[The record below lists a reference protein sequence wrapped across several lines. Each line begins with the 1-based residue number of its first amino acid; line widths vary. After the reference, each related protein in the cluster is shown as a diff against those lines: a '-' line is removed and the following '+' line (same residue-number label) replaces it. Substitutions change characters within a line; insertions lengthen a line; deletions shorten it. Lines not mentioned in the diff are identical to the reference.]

1 LMSKSKSVFVCQS
14 CGQESPKW
22 TGKCSGCNEWNT
34 LEEQLHNSSKNKQ
47 TLYEVQTK
55 KAIPVSSINE
65 KSAIR
70 LLTNDEEFN
79 RVVGGGLVSGSVT
92 LLAGEPGIGKST
104 LTLKLAL
111 SLNKTVLYVTGEE
124 SAEQIK
130 LRAKRLKDENKQCY
144 VLNESKLENVI
155 SEAEKLFPELLI
167 IDSVQ
172 TLSMDEIDSVQ
183 GSTTQIRHCAEVL
196 IKYAKTKQL
205 PTLIIGH
212 VTKDGSIA
220 GPKILEHMV
229 DTVLQFEG
237 DKNHLYRIVRSTK
250 NRFGNTN
257 EIGIYEMFEDGLK
270 GVKSPNKLL
279 ISENTSEL
287 SGIAIGCSLEGI
299 RPIMIEIQA
308 LSSTATYGTP
318 QRSFNGLD
326 GKRLNMLLAVLEKR
340 GGLKLSQKDIFIN
353 VTGGIKIND
362 PAIDLAI
369 ICAVLSSNFDFPI
382 PQKTCFIGEVGL
394 SGEIRPV
401 SRINERIKEV
411 VKMGAEY
418 IFVSKYAKLNKAEN
432 GKYQIKKVVKVQEI
446 IQQLIK

>member
-1 LMSKSKSVFVCQS
+1 MSKSKSVFVCQS

-34 LEEQLHNSSKNKQ
+34 LEEQLHNSSKSKQ

-65 KSAIR
+65 NSAIR
-70 LLTNDEEFN
+70 LITNDEEFN

-237 DKNHLYRIVRSTK
+237 DKNYLYRIVRSTK

>member
-1 LMSKSKSVFVCQS
+1 MSKSKSVFVCQS

-34 LEEQLHNSSKNKQ
+34 LEEQLHNSSKSKQ

-172 TLSMDEIDSVQ
+172 TLSMDEIDTVQ

-237 DKNHLYRIVRSTK
+237 DKNHLFRIVRSTK

>member
-1 LMSKSKSVFVCQS
+1 MSKSKSVFICQS

-34 LEEQLHNSSKNKQ
+34 LEEQLHNSSKSKQ

-130 LRAKRLKDENKQCY
+130 LRAERLKDENKQCY

-172 TLSMDEIDSVQ
+172 TLSIDEIDSVQ

-326 GKRLNMLLAVLEKR
+326 SKRLNMLLAVLEKR

-411 VKMGAEY
+411 VKMGAECLY
-418 IFVSKYAKLNKAEN
+418 VSKYAKLNKAES

>member
-1 LMSKSKSVFVCQS
+1 MSKSKSVFVCQS

-34 LEEQLHNSSKNKQ
+34 LEEQLHNSSKSKQ
-47 TLYEVQTK
+47 TLYEVQIK

-172 TLSMDEIDSVQ
+172 TLSMDEIDTVQ

>member
-1 LMSKSKSVFVCQS
+1 MSKSKSVFVCQS

-34 LEEQLHNSSKNKQ
+34 LEEQLHNSSKSKQ

>member
-1 LMSKSKSVFVCQS
+1 MSKSKSVFVCQS

-34 LEEQLHNSSKNKQ
+34 LEEQLHNSSKSKQ

-130 LRAKRLKDENKQCY
+130 LRARRLKDENKQCY

>member
-1 LMSKSKSVFVCQS
+1 MSKSKSVFVCQS

-34 LEEQLHNSSKNKQ
+34 LEEQLHNSSKSKQ

-172 TLSMDEIDSVQ
+172 TLSMDEIDSVE

-418 IFVSKYAKLNKAEN
+418 IFVSKYAKLNTAEN

>member
-1 LMSKSKSVFVCQS
+1 MSKSKSVFVCQS

-34 LEEQLHNSSKNKQ
+34 LEEQLHNSSKSKQ
-47 TLYEVQTK
+47 TLYEVQIK

-172 TLSMDEIDSVQ
+172 TLSMDEIDTVQ

-418 IFVSKYAKLNKAEN
+418 IYVSKYAKLNKAEN

>member
-1 LMSKSKSVFVCQS
+1 MSKSKSVFICQS

-34 LEEQLHNSSKNKQ
+34 LEEQLHNSSKSKQ

-111 SLNKTVLYVTGEE
+111 SLNKKVLYVTGEE

-172 TLSMDEIDSVQ
+172 TLSIDEIDSVQ
-183 GSTTQIRHCAEVL
+183 GSTTQIRHCTEVL

-326 GKRLNMLLAVLEKR
+326 SKRLNMLLAVLEKR

-418 IFVSKYAKLNKAEN
+418 IYVSKYAKLNKAEN
-432 GKYQIKKVVKVQEI
+432 VKYQIKKVVKVQEI

>member
-1 LMSKSKSVFVCQS
+1 MSKSKSVFVCQS

-34 LEEQLHNSSKNKQ
+34 LEEQQQTSAKSKQ
-47 TLYEVQTK
+47 TLYEVQNK
-55 KAIPVSSINE
+55 KAIPVSSIQENA
-65 KSAIR
+65 AIR
-70 LLTNDEEFN
+70 LQTNDEEFN

-111 SLNKTVLYVTGEE
+111 SLNKIVLYVTGEE

-172 TLSMDEIDSVQ
+172 TLSIDEIDSVQ

-196 IKYAKTKQL
+196 IKYAKTKQI

-279 ISENTSEL
+279 VSENTTEL

-326 GKRLNMLLAVLEKR
+326 SKRLNMLLAILEKR
-340 GGLKLSQKDIFIN
+340 GGLKLNQKDIFIN

-369 ICAVLSSNFDFPI
+369 ICAVLSSNFDLPI
-382 PQKTCFIGEVGL
+382 TQKTCFIGEVGL

-411 VKMGAEY
+411 VKMGAECIY
-418 IFVSKYAKLNKAEN
+418 VSKYAKLNKAEN
-432 GKYQIKKVVKVQEI
+432 GKYQLKKVVKVQEI

>member
-1 LMSKSKSVFVCQS
+1 MSKSKSIFVCQS

-34 LEEQLHNSSKNKQ
+34 LEEQQQTSAKSKQ
-47 TLYEVQTK
+47 TLYEVQNK
-55 KAIPVSSINE
+55 KAIPVSSIQENA
-65 KSAIR
+65 AIR
-70 LLTNDEEFN
+70 LQTNDEEFN

-172 TLSMDEIDSVQ
+172 TLSIDEIDSVQ

-196 IKYAKTKQL
+196 IKYAKTKQI

-326 GKRLNMLLAVLEKR
+326 SKRLNMLLAVLEKR
-340 GGLKLSQKDIFIN
+340 GGLKLNQKDIFIN

-411 VKMGAEY
+411 VKMGAECIY
-418 IFVSKYAKLNKAEN
+418 VSKYAKLNEAGN
-432 GKYQIKKVVKVQEI
+432 GKYQLKKVVKVQEI

>member
-1 LMSKSKSVFVCQS
+1 MSKSKSVFICQS

-34 LEEQLHNSSKNKQ
+34 LEEQLHNSSKSKQ

-172 TLSMDEIDSVQ
+172 TLSIDEIDSVQ

-411 VKMGAEY
+411 VKMGAECLY
-418 IFVSKYAKLNKAEN
+418 VSKYAKLNKAES

>member
-1 LMSKSKSVFVCQS
+1 MSKSKSVFVCQS

-34 LEEQLHNSSKNKQ
+34 LEEQHQTSSKSKQ

-55 KAIPVSSINE
+55 KAIPVSSIKENA
-65 KSAIR
+65 AIR

-172 TLSMDEIDSVQ
+172 TLSIDEIDSVQ

-196 IKYAKTKQL
+196 IKYAKTKQI

-326 GKRLNMLLAVLEKR
+326 SKRLNMLLAVLEKR
-340 GGLKLSQKDIFIN
+340 GGLKLNQKDIFIN

-411 VKMGAEY
+411 VKMGAECIY
-418 IFVSKYAKLNKAEN
+418 VSKYAKLNEAGN
-432 GKYQIKKVVKVQEI
+432 GKYQLKKVVKVQEI

>member
-1 LMSKSKSVFVCQS
+1 MSKSKSVFVCQS

-34 LEEQLHNSSKNKQ
+34 LVEQLHNSSKSKQ

-65 KSAIR
+65 NSAIR

>member
-1 LMSKSKSVFVCQS
+1 MSKSKSVFVCQS

-34 LEEQLHNSSKNKQ
+34 LVEQLHNSSKSKQ
-47 TLYEVQTK
+47 TLYEVQIK

-111 SLNKTVLYVTGEE
+111 NLNKTVLYVSGEE

>member
-1 LMSKSKSVFVCQS
+1 MSKSKSVFVCQS

-34 LEEQLHNSSKNKQ
+34 LVEQLHNSSKSKQ
-47 TLYEVQTK
+47 TLYEVQIK

-65 KSAIR
+65 NSAIR
-70 LLTNDEEFN
+70 LITNDEEFN

-369 ICAVLSSNFDFPI
+369 ICAVISSNFDFPI

-418 IFVSKYAKLNKAEN
+418 IYVSKYAKLNKAEN

>member
-1 LMSKSKSVFVCQS
+1 MSKSKSVFVCQS

-34 LEEQLHNSSKNKQ
+34 LVEQLHNSSKSKQ

-172 TLSMDEIDSVQ
+172 TLSMDEIDTVQ

-418 IFVSKYAKLNKAEN
+418 IFVSKYAKLNTAEN

>member
-1 LMSKSKSVFVCQS
+1 MSKSKSVFVCQS

-34 LEEQLHNSSKNKQ
+34 LEEQLHNSSKSKQ

-65 KSAIR
+65 NSAIR
-70 LLTNDEEFN
+70 LITNDEEFN

-144 VLNESKLENVI
+144 ILNESKLENVI

>member
-1 LMSKSKSVFVCQS
+1 MSKSKSVFICQS

-34 LEEQLHNSSKNKQ
+34 LEEQLHNSSKSKQ

-172 TLSMDEIDSVQ
+172 TLSIDEIDSVQ

-326 GKRLNMLLAVLEKR
+326 SKRLNMLLAVLEKR

-411 VKMGAEY
+411 VKMGAECLY
-418 IFVSKYAKLNKAEN
+418 VSKYAKLNKAES

>member
-1 LMSKSKSVFVCQS
+1 MSKSKSVFVCQS

-65 KSAIR
+65 NSAIR
-70 LLTNDEEFN
+70 LITNDEEFN

-418 IFVSKYAKLNKAEN
+418 IYVSKYAKLNKAEN

>member
-1 LMSKSKSVFVCQS
+1 MSKSKSVFVCQS

-34 LEEQLHNSSKNKQ
+34 LVEQLHNSSKSKQ
-47 TLYEVQTK
+47 TLYEVQIK
-55 KAIPVSSINE
+55 KAITVSSINE
-65 KSAIR
+65 NSAIR
-70 LLTNDEEFN
+70 LITNDEEFN

-172 TLSMDEIDSVQ
+172 TLSMDEIDTVQ

-237 DKNHLYRIVRSTK
+237 EKNHLYRIVRSTK

-418 IFVSKYAKLNKAEN
+418 IYVSKYAKLNKAEN

>member
-1 LMSKSKSVFVCQS
+1 MSKSKSVFVCQS

-34 LEEQLHNSSKNKQ
+34 LVEQLHNSSKSKQ
-47 TLYEVQTK
+47 TLYEVQIK

-111 SLNKTVLYVTGEE
+111 SLKKTVLYVTGEE

-172 TLSMDEIDSVQ
+172 TLSMDEIDTVQ

-418 IFVSKYAKLNKAEN
+418 IYVSKYAKLNKAEN

>member
-1 LMSKSKSVFVCQS
+1 MSKSKSVFVCQS

-34 LEEQLHNSSKNKQ
+34 LEEQLHNSSKSKQ

-55 KAIPVSSINE
+55 KAITVSSINE
-65 KSAIR
+65 NSAIR
-70 LLTNDEEFN
+70 LITNDEEFN

-418 IFVSKYAKLNKAEN
+418 IFVSKYAKLNKPEN

>member
-1 LMSKSKSVFVCQS
+1 MSKSKSVFVCQS

-34 LEEQLHNSSKNKQ
+34 LVEQLHNSSKSKQ
-47 TLYEVQTK
+47 TLYEVQIK

-172 TLSMDEIDSVQ
+172 TLSMDEIDTVQ

>member
-1 LMSKSKSVFVCQS
+1 MSKSKSVFVCQS

-34 LEEQLHNSSKNKQ
+34 LEEQLHNSSKSKQ

-111 SLNKTVLYVTGEE
+111 SLNKTVLYVSGEE

>member
-1 LMSKSKSVFVCQS
+1 MSKSKSVFVCQS

-34 LEEQLHNSSKNKQ
+34 LEEQQQTSSKSKQ

-55 KAIPVSSINE
+55 KAIPVSSIKENA
-65 KSAIR
+65 AIR

-130 LRAKRLKDENKQCY
+130 LRAKRLKDENQQCY

-172 TLSMDEIDSVQ
+172 TLSIDEIDSLQ

-196 IKYAKTKQL
+196 IKYAKTKQI

-326 GKRLNMLLAVLEKR
+326 SKRLNMLLAVLEKR
-340 GGLKLSQKDIFIN
+340 GGLKLNQKDIFIN

-411 VKMGAEY
+411 VKMGAECIY
-418 IFVSKYAKLNKAEN
+418 VSKYAKLNEAGN
-432 GKYQIKKVVKVQEI
+432 GKYQLKKVVKVQEI

>member
-1 LMSKSKSVFVCQS
+1 MSKSKSVFVCQS

-34 LEEQLHNSSKNKQ
+34 LEEQLHNSSKSKQ

-55 KAIPVSSINE
+55 KAIPVSFIKEN
-65 KSAIR
+65 SAIR

-92 LLAGEPGIGKST
+92 LIAGEPGIGKST

-111 SLNKTVLYVTGEE
+111 SLNKTVLYATGEE

-144 VLNESKLENVI
+144 VLNESKLENII
-155 SEAEKLFPELLI
+155 SEAEKLFPELII

-172 TLSMDEIDSVQ
+172 TLSIDEIDSLQ
-183 GSTTQIRHCAEVL
+183 GSTSQIRHSAEVL
-196 IKYAKTKQL
+196 IKYAKTKKI

-326 GKRLNMLLAVLEKR
+326 SKRLNMLLAVLEKR

-418 IFVSKYAKLNKAEN
+418 IYVSKYAKLNKAEN
-432 GKYQIKKVVKVQEI
+432 GKYQIKKIVKVQEI

>member
-1 LMSKSKSVFVCQS
+1 MSKSKSVFVCQS

-34 LEEQLHNSSKNKQ
+34 LVEQLHNSSKSKQ

-55 KAIPVSSINE
+55 KAIPVLSINE

-172 TLSMDEIDSVQ
+172 TLSIDEIDSVQ

-418 IFVSKYAKLNKAEN
+418 IFVSKYAKLNTAEN

>member
-1 LMSKSKSVFVCQS
+1 MSKSKSIFVCQS

-22 TGKCSGCNEWNT
+22 TGKCNGCNEWNT
-34 LEEQLHNSSKNKQ
+34 LEEQHQTSSKSKQ

-55 KAIPVSSINE
+55 KAIPVSSIKENA
-65 KSAIR
+65 AIR

-172 TLSMDEIDSVQ
+172 TLSIDEIDSVQ

-196 IKYAKTKQL
+196 IKYAKTKQI

-279 ISENTSEL
+279 ISENTTEH

-326 GKRLNMLLAVLEKR
+326 SKRLNMLLAVLEKR
-340 GGLKLSQKDIFIN
+340 GGLKLNQKDIFIN

-411 VKMGAEY
+411 VKMGAECIY
-418 IFVSKYAKLNKAEN
+418 VSKYAKLNEAGN
-432 GKYQIKKVVKVQEI
+432 GKYQLKKVVKVQEI

>member
-1 LMSKSKSVFVCQS
+1 MSKSKSVFVCQS

-34 LEEQLHNSSKNKQ
+34 LEEQLHNSSKSKQ

-70 LLTNDEEFN
+70 LITNDEEFN

-418 IFVSKYAKLNKAEN
+418 IFVSKYAKLNTAEN

>member
-1 LMSKSKSVFVCQS
+1 MSKSKSVFVCQS

-34 LEEQLHNSSKNKQ
+34 LVEQLHNSSKSKQ
-47 TLYEVQTK
+47 TLYEVQIK

-65 KSAIR
+65 NSAIR
-70 LLTNDEEFN
+70 LITNDEEFN

-172 TLSMDEIDSVQ
+172 TLSIDEIDSVQ

>member
-1 LMSKSKSVFVCQS
+1 MSKSKSVFICQS

-34 LEEQLHNSSKNKQ
+34 LEEQLHNSSKSKQ

-130 LRAKRLKDENKQCY
+130 LRAERLKDENKQCY

-172 TLSMDEIDSVQ
+172 TLSIDEIDSVQ

-326 GKRLNMLLAVLEKR
+326 SKRLNMLLAVLEKR

-382 PQKTCFIGEVGL
+382 TQKTCFIGEVGL

-411 VKMGAEY
+411 VKMGAECLY
-418 IFVSKYAKLNKAEN
+418 VSKYAKLNKAES

>member
-1 LMSKSKSVFVCQS
+1 MSKSKSVFVCQS

-34 LEEQLHNSSKNKQ
+34 LEEQHQTSSKSKQ

-55 KAIPVSSINE
+55 KAIPVSSIKENT
-65 KSAIR
+65 AIR

-172 TLSMDEIDSVQ
+172 TLSIDEIDSVQ

-196 IKYAKTKQL
+196 IKYAKTKQI

-279 ISENTSEL
+279 ISENTTEL

-326 GKRLNMLLAVLEKR
+326 SKRLNMLLAVLEKR
-340 GGLKLSQKDIFIN
+340 GGLKLNQKDIFIN

-411 VKMGAEY
+411 VKMGAECIY
-418 IFVSKYAKLNKAEN
+418 VSKYAKLNKEEY
-432 GKYQIKKVVKVQEI
+432 GKYQLKKVVKVQEI

>member
-1 LMSKSKSVFVCQS
+1 MSKSKSVFVCQS

-34 LEEQLHNSSKNKQ
+34 LEEQLHNSSKSKQ

-172 TLSMDEIDSVQ
+172 TLSIDEIDSVQ

-212 VTKDGSIA
+212 VTKDGSLA

>member
-1 LMSKSKSVFVCQS
+1 MSKSKSVFVCQS

-34 LEEQLHNSSKNKQ
+34 LVEQLHNSSKSKQ
-47 TLYEVQTK
+47 TLYEVQIK

-172 TLSMDEIDSVQ
+172 TLSMDEIDTVQ

-418 IFVSKYAKLNKAEN
+418 IYVSKYAKLNKAEN

>member
-1 LMSKSKSVFVCQS
+1 MSKSKSVFVCQS

-34 LEEQLHNSSKNKQ
+34 LVEQLHNSSKSKQ

-172 TLSMDEIDSVQ
+172 TLSMDEIDTVQ

-362 PAIDLAI
+362 PANDLAI

-418 IFVSKYAKLNKAEN
+418 IFVSKYAKLNTAEN

>member
-1 LMSKSKSVFVCQS
+1 MSKSKSVFVCQS

-34 LEEQLHNSSKNKQ
+34 LEEQLHNSSKSKQ

-257 EIGIYEMFEDGLK
+257 EIGIYEMFENGLK

-340 GGLKLSQKDIFIN
+340 GGLILSQKDIFIN

-411 VKMGAEY
+411 LKMGAEY
-418 IFVSKYAKLNKAEN
+418 IYVSKYAKLNKAEN
-432 GKYQIKKVVKVQEI
+432 GKYQIKKIVKVQEI

>member
-1 LMSKSKSVFVCQS
+1 MSKSKSVFVCQS

-34 LEEQLHNSSKNKQ
+34 LEEKLHNSSKSKQ

-418 IFVSKYAKLNKAEN
+418 IFVSKYAKLNKSEN